1 MAKTAASAAELVVEL
16 VGVDGKRLVA
26 NVHAISKGGGEGYH
40 FNLRKQFVS
49 RTPARHIQ
57 VR

>member
-26 NVHAISKGGGEGYH
+26 NVHAISKGGGAKATT
-40 FNLRKQFVS
+40 F
-49 RTPARHIQ
+49 T
-57 VR
+57 